1 MCDCLDPLTKI
12 QIGFKFYFLEVY
24 FVSTMVMAASVFL
37 PVFSILVSLTYL
49 VLCVCVCICDVKN
62 GKNGF

>member
-1 MCDCLDPLTKI
+1 MIVLIDPLTKN